1 MPIQALIAAAIPIV
15 GGMVIR
21 MVAPGLLKELG
32 KKFLTRATAAQ
43 VKNAGK
49 NIPTAN
55 KSQIISQSRVN
66 VAKSKGQLPG
76 RMKDQ
81 AYGERSRTTPS
92 VRKPVTS
99 RKEKIARQLASE
111 GKTPRKPDTGYR
123 VGQTKELTGRDL
135 KFHGEGTQAAADRAA
150 MNPAYREAVG
160 SGRKVLRKGLSRK
173 SGGSVKAKKYARGG
187 GIRKP
192 KGS

>member
-49 NIPTAN
+49 NIPTAT
-55 KSQIISQSRVN
+55 KSQVISQSRVN
-66 VAKSKGQLPG
+66 VAKSKGKLPG

-81 AYGERSRTTPS
+81 ASGERSRTTPS

-99 RKEKIARQLASE
+99 RKEKIAKQLASE

-135 KFHGEGTQAAADRAA
+135 KIGGESAQQAADRAA
-150 MNPAYREAVG
+150 MNPAYREAIG
-160 SGRKVLRKGLSRK
+160 SGTKVSRKGLYRK
-173 SGGSVKAKKYARGG
+173 SGGS
-187 GIRKP
+187 IKP
-192 KGS
+192 KQYAYGGRVAKYKD